1 MRAFWTHCTIA
12 RTRNILYDSK
22 NQALY
27 NTLDFCVLG
36 KNDVGLSR
44 YAYIFAEKQFP
55 KNLFENTLQIEG

>member
-1 MRAFWTHCTIA
+1 MRSEHTVLL
-12 RTRNILYDSK
+12 RVLEMYDSK

-44 YAYIFAEKQFP
+44 YAYIFAEKQFS
-55 KNLFENTLQIEG
+55 KNLSVNTL